1 MLSQVRSLVLRATSW
16 QTMEAMNDDPEL
28 EPTLARLTEVARS
41 DPRSAG
47 ILALHLDRSWA
58 GAVFLYSGRRRH
70 ELRKFIDAAALSER
84 ELEQA
89 ELYARVRTK
98 LEGSAIAVAASS
110 PLMAPASAAPSYD
123 DGSRV
128 SASAV
133 ALSLIVLAVAI
144 TVAPQFGFFFVVFPF
159 FALRRLFWRSRP
171 DPDELPELPE
181 NRGITGPVSTSAARS
196 SRGRGS
202 QGRRAGRG
210 APRARLRRVPAQ
222 RLTFPLTRYR

>member
-1 MLSQVRSLVLRATSW
+1 MLSQVPALVLRACSW
-16 QTMEAMNDDPEL
+16 QTTEAMNDDPEL

-70 ELRKFIDAAALSER
+70 ELRKFIDAAQLSSA

-89 ELYARVRTK
+89 ELYASLRTK
-98 LEGSAIAVAASS
+98 LEGSAIVPAASSS

-123 DGSRV
+123 DGSRI

-133 ALSLIVLAVAI
+133 VFSLLVLGVAL
-144 TVAPQFGFFFVVFPF
+144 TVAPQFGFFFVIFPF
-159 FALRRLFWRSRP
+159 FALRRLFWRRRP
-171 DPDELPELPE
+171 DPEELPEVPE
-181 NRGITGPVSTSAARS
+181 NRVITGP
-196 SRGRGS
+196 GFDE
-202 QGRRAGRG
+202 RRALIEGAEGRKV
-210 APRARLRRVPAQ
+210 AALVEAHPALAYDAFPRSDSPFR
-222 RLTFPLTRYR
+222 